1 MSAGEEIRFSKEHE
15 WLVVREGI
23 ATMGISDFAQKQLGD
38 IVSVELPKVGAAFSQ
53 MQPMAIID
61 SVKASSDIYC
71 AASGEV
77 VQVNEELLEHP
88 ELINQSPYESGWI
101 AKIKLSDLQEFEKL
115 MTKDQYD
122 EFVGGGEMNKDKDK
136 DKDKKKEM
144 PPNQDKD
151 SNDGQ
156 EEHKKSNNNNNNNNN
171 NQSSRRAEHRL
182 DR

>member
-1 MSAGEEIRFSKEHE
+1 VSAGEDIRFSKEHE
-15 WLVVREGI
+15 WLVVKEAI

-88 ELINQSPYESGWI
+88 ELINQSPYELGWI
-101 AKIKLSDLQEFEKL
+101 AKMKLSDLHEFEKL
-115 MTKDQYD
+115 MSKDQYD
-122 EFVGGGEMNKDKDK
+122 EFVGSDEVNKDKDK
-136 DKDKKKEM
+136 DKNKKEDM
-144 PPNQDKD
+144 PT
-151 SNDGQ
+151 NDGQ
-156 EEHKKSNNNNNNNNN
+156 EETMKSKNNNT
-171 NQSSRRAEHRL
+171 SSQPSRSADHYL
-182 DR
+182 DG

>member
-1 MSAGEEIRFSKEHE
+1 VSAGEEIRFSKEHE
-15 WLVVREGI
+15 WLVVKEGI

-77 VQVNEELLEHP
+77 VQVNEQILEHP

-101 AKIKLSDLQEFEKL
+101 AKLKLSNLQEFEKL
-115 MTKDQYD
+115 MTREQYD
-122 EFVGGGEMNKDKDK
+122 EFVGETIQDKDK
-136 DKDKKKEM
+136 D
-144 PPNQDKD
+144 NQDK
-151 SNDGQ
+151 Q
-156 EEHKKSNNNNNNNNN
+156 EKKSNEGHD
-171 NQSSRRAEHRL
+171 EHKE
-182 DR
+182 

>member
-1 MSAGEEIRFSKEHE
+1 VSAGEEIRFSKEHE
-15 WLVVREGI
+15 WLVVKEGI

-77 VQVNEELLEHP
+77 VQVNEQILEHP

-101 AKIKLSDLQEFEKL
+101 AKLKLSNLQEFEKL
-115 MTKDQYD
+115 MTREQYH
-122 EFVGGGEMNKDKDK
+122 EFVGETIQDKDK
-136 DKDKKKEM
+136 D
-144 PPNQDKD
+144 NQDKQEKE
-151 SNDGQ
+151 SN
-156 EEHKKSNNNNNNNNN
+156 E
-171 NQSSRRAEHRL
+171 
-182 DR
+182 

>member
-23 ATMGISDFAQKQLGD
+23 ATMGISDYAQKQLGD

-88 ELINQSPYESGWI
+88 ELINHSPYESGWI
-101 AKIKLSDLQEFEKL
+101 AKIKLSYLQEFEQL
-115 MTKDQYD
+115 MTKEQYS
-122 EFVGGGEMNKDKDK
+122 EFVGETIQDKDK
-136 DKDKKKEM
+136 D
-144 PPNQDKD
+144 NQDK
-151 SNDGQ
+151 Q
-156 EEHKKSNNNNNNNNN
+156 EKKSN
-171 NQSSRRAEHRL
+171 E
-182 DR
+182 

>member
-1 MSAGEEIRFSKEHE
+1 VSAGEEIRFSKEHE

-122 EFVGGGEMNKDKDK
+122 EFVGGET
-136 DKDKKKEM
+136 
-144 PPNQDKD
+144 NQDIKANQD
-151 SNDGQ
+151 NQEKKSDEGQ
-156 EEHKKSNNNNNNNNN
+156 EDHENKRNNNNNNNN
-171 NQSSRRAEHRL
+171 NQPSRRAEHRL

>member
-1 MSAGEEIRFSKEHE
+1 VSAGEEIRFSKEHE
-15 WLVVREGI
+15 WLVVKEGI

-77 VQVNEELLEHP
+77 IQVNEELLEHP

-115 MTKDQYD
+115 MTKDQYE
-122 EFVGGGEMNKDKDK
+122 EFVGGGEMNQDKDNDKDK
-136 DKDKKKEM
+136 NKKKEI

-156 EEHKKSNNNNNNNNN
+156 EEQKKSNKNNNNKSGR
-171 NQSSRRAEHRL
+171 QAEHRL
-182 DR
+182 DK

>member
-1 MSAGEEIRFSKEHE
+1 MSADQIRFSKEHE
-15 WLVVREGI
+15 WLVVKEGI

-101 AKIKLSDLQEFEKL
+101 AKIKLSNLQEFEQL
-115 MTKDQYD
+115 VTKEQYN
-122 EFVGGGEMNKDKDK
+122 EFVGET
-136 DKDKKKEM
+136 
-144 PPNQDKD
+144 NQDKKD
-151 SNDGQ
+151 NQDKLEKKNNEGP
-156 EEHKKSNNNNNNNNN
+156 EEHKNRNSQAKG
-171 NQSSRRAEHRL
+171 QSI
-182 DR
+182 

>member
-1 MSAGEEIRFSKEHE
+1 VSAGEEIRFSKEHE
-15 WLVVREGI
+15 WLIVREGI

-77 VQVNEELLEHP
+77 AQVNEELLEHP

-122 EFVGGGEMNKDKDK
+122 EFVGGGGEMNKDKDK

-156 EEHKKSNNNNNNNNN
+156 EEHK
-171 NQSSRRAEHRL
+171 
-182 DR
+182 

>member
-1 MSAGEEIRFSKEHE
+1 VSAGEEIRFSKEHE
-15 WLVVREGI
+15 WLVVKEGI

-77 VQVNEELLEHP
+77 VQVNEQILEHP

-101 AKIKLSDLQEFEKL
+101 AKLKLSNLQEFEKL
-115 MTKDQYD
+115 MTREQYY
-122 EFVGGGEMNKDKDK
+122 EFVGETIQDKDK
-136 DKDKKKEM
+136 D
-144 PPNQDKD
+144 NQDKQEKE
-151 SNDGQ
+151 SNEGHD
-156 EEHKKSNNNNNNNNN
+156 EHK
-171 NQSSRRAEHRL
+171 E
-182 DR
+182 

>member
-1 MSAGEEIRFSKEHE
+1 VSAGEEIRFSKEHE
-15 WLVVREGI
+15 WLVVKEGI

-77 VQVNEELLEHP
+77 VQVNEQILEHP

-101 AKIKLSDLQEFEKL
+101 AKLKLSNLQEFEKL
-115 MTKDQYD
+115 MTREQYD
-122 EFVGGGEMNKDKDK
+122 EFVGETIQDKDK
-136 DKDKKKEM
+136 D
-144 PPNQDKD
+144 NQDK
-151 SNDGQ
+151 Q
-156 EEHKKSNNNNNNNNN
+156 EKKSN
-171 NQSSRRAEHRL
+171 EGH
-182 DR
+182 DEPKE

>member
-1 MSAGEEIRFSKEHE
+1 VSAGEEIRFSKEHE
-15 WLVVREGI
+15 WLVVKEGI

-77 VQVNEELLEHP
+77 VQVNEQILEHP

-101 AKIKLSDLQEFEKL
+101 AKLKLSNLQEFEKL
-115 MTKDQYD
+115 MTREQYF
-122 EFVGGGEMNKDKDK
+122 EFVGETIQDKDK
-136 DKDKKKEM
+136 D
-144 PPNQDKD
+144 NQDK
-151 SNDGQ
+151 Q
-156 EEHKKSNNNNNNNNN
+156 EKKSNEGHD
-171 NQSSRRAEHRL
+171 EHKE
-182 DR
+182 

>member
-136 DKDKKKEM
+136 DKDKNKKKEM

-156 EEHKKSNNNNNNNNN
+156 EEHKKSNNNNNN
-171 NQSSRRAEHRL
+171 QSSRRAEHRL

>member
-136 DKDKKKEM
+136 DKDKDKKKEM

-156 EEHKKSNNNNNNNNN
+156 EEHKKSNNNNNN
-171 NQSSRRAEHRL
+171 QSSRRAEHRL

>member
-15 WLVVREGI
+15 WLVVKEGI

-77 VQVNEELLEHP
+77 VQVNEQLLEHP
-88 ELINQSPYESGWI
+88 ELINQSPYESGW
-101 AKIKLSDLQEFEKL
+101 
-115 MTKDQYD
+115 
-122 EFVGGGEMNKDKDK
+122 
-136 DKDKKKEM
+136 
-144 PPNQDKD
+144 
-151 SNDGQ
+151 
-156 EEHKKSNNNNNNNNN
+156 
-171 NQSSRRAEHRL
+171 
-182 DR
+182 